1 MGLLL
6 ILDGHNIWP
15 KKYLPGHPFI
25 PIVELDQGPFAAVPS
40 IGGNYP
46 LTKPTQDG
54 YPEGW
59 KIMAADTNPIESK
72 PETLS
77 ESLER
82 ITAEKLVAVNSQQD
96 ALAAEVLAI
105 NKNAVNDV
113 MRVLVVD
120 TLNDESKFK
129 LPADMDLDSD
139 LNLALEFSVATGRFT
154 LAVKADVK
162 VPEIKTVI
170 ESSRDE
176 SARNTTLDFLDA
188 PVFDHITDS
197 ATASA
202 ALKQGVR
209 LTIIGLEQ
217 WLDPGA
223 SAGSRPHRNGHGER
237 V

>member
-1 MGLLL
+1 
-6 ILDGHNIWP
+6 
-15 KKYLPGHPFI
+15 
-25 PIVELDQGPFAAVPS
+25 
-40 IGGNYP
+40 
-46 LTKPTQDG
+46 
-54 YPEGW
+54 
-59 KIMAADTNPIESK
+59 MAAATNPIESK

-77 ESLER
+77 EKLER
-82 ITAEKLVAVNSQQD
+82 ITAEKLAAIKSQQD

-113 MRVLVVD
+113 VRVLVVD

-170 ESSRDE
+170 ESSSDE
-176 SARNTTLDFLDA
+176 SARNTTLDFLDDQ
-188 PVFDHITDS
+188 VFDRITDS

-223 SAGSRPHRNGHGER
+223 STGSRPHRNVHGER

>member
-1 MGLLL
+1 
-6 ILDGHNIWP
+6 
-15 KKYLPGHPFI
+15 
-25 PIVELDQGPFAAVPS
+25 VPS

-46 LTKPTQDG
+46 LTKQTQDG
-54 YPEGW
+54 DNMVTESISITLPNTFNPEGW
-59 KIMAADTNPIESK
+59 KIMAAATNPIESK

-77 ESLER
+77 EKLER
-82 ITAEKLVAVNSQQD
+82 ITAEKLAAIKSQQD

-223 SAGSRPHRNGHGER
+223 SAGSRPHKNGAR
-237 V
+237 VS